1 MNKHGLAC
9 IYRIQQKL
17 YFHFVQMH
25 VRGKKY
31 SEVMKHHGK
40 LGAYSEF
47 ESRLKKKQILLTH
60 ISVNHCLKG
69 NFFFPIILHI

>member
-47 ESRLKKKQILLTH
+47 ESRLKKKNSTH
-60 ISVNHCLKG
+60 SHFLKSLFKG
-69 NFFFPIILHI
+69 QFFFPIILHI